1 MRTNLHLRLKSE
13 LKLNLENNRS
23 RYPDMIHS
31 IEHLLSQH
39 LFYTDLTIGQI
50 KTLMTFAEFESHDR
64 STWNWRFGEDLFT
77 MCNEVC

>member
-23 RYPDMIHS
+23 RYPD
-31 IEHLLSQH
+31 
-39 LFYTDLTIGQI
+39 LTIGQI
-50 KTLMTFAEFESHDR
+50 KTLMTFAEFESHNR